1 MQWRFYI
8 HVYAYAKGNPTNRLP
23 MNSTSTWFG
32 KIHKLFVNFC
42 LSNTSQTKS
51 QQWRYTAFFM
61 STNKN
66 IKSKWINRKAE
77 NIECANSNSIS
88 VCWRTLNYTS
98 TWCLMQLVYFI
109 NALCHRSSKRKK
121 NPLNSAIFSE
131 LFYHHTAELQLYT
144 IA

>member
-1 MQWRFYI
+1 MALLHTRIRIRQGESNKSFANEFNLYLVWQNSQAICKFLFIEY
-8 HVYAYAKGNPTNRLP
+8 LP
-23 MNSTSTWFG
+23 DEITTM
-32 KIHKLFVNFC
+32 KIYR
-42 LSNTSQTKS
+42 S
-51 QQWRYTAFFM
+51 AFFM
-61 STNKN
+61 STNRN
-66 IKSKWINRKAE
+66 IKFKWINRKAE

-98 TWCLMQLVYFI
+98 TWCLMQLVYFK
-109 NALCHRSSKRKK
+109 NALRHRSSKRKK